1 MRRIVCTADKGGVGK
16 TTTVANVAV
25 RLGELGNKVLV
36 IDVDG
41 QGDATYSLLG
51 ARPPLMEPGKRTHPS
66 MYALM
71 VEQAGFR
78 DAVVKAPRYP
88 NINVLPANKDL
99 DRAPLLMANDPGGT
113 TILKRALDSLSG
125 DSYDFVLID
134 TAKGRDLLLINA
146 LAAANEVVVMVT
158 PGTLEIDAVDR
169 TIEHV
174 EAVRTKTLL
183 GSDNPRVSGILMTR
197 ADVRGDGSIETL
209 TVSARRLLDDDH
221 PGMLFETVIP
231 EAVDYRRAT
240 SQAISIFEYGER
252 RGGSSE
258 DKPESRYT
266 VRARKAAEAYERFVQ
281 EVLEYDRS
289 KQK

>member
-25 RLGELGNKVLV
+25 RLGELGKRVLV
-36 IDVDG
+36 VDVDG

-51 ARPPLMEPGKRTHPS
+51 ARPPLMAPGKRAHPS

-71 VEQAGFR
+71 VEQAVFR
-78 DAVVKAPRYP
+78 EVVVRAPRYP

-113 TILKRALDSLSG
+113 TILKRVLDSLPG
-125 DSYDFVLID
+125 NSYDFVLID

-146 LAAANEVVVMVT
+146 VAAADEVVVMVT

-169 TIEHV
+169 TVEHV
-174 EAVRTKTLL
+174 ESVRTKTLL
-183 GSDNPRVSGILMTR
+183 GAEKPRVSGILMTR

-209 TVSARRLLDDDH
+209 TVSARRLLDETH
-221 PGMLFETVIP
+221 PGMLFNSIIP

-240 SQAISIFEYGER
+240 SQAMSIFEYGER
-252 RGGSSE
+252 RGSSRE
-258 DKPESRYT
+258 DDSESRYT
-266 VRARKAAEAYERFVQ
+266 VRVRKAAEAYEQFVQ
-281 EVLEYDRS
+281 EVLGNVRS
-289 KQK
+289 REK